1 MRKIFYNASLPRS
14 GSTLLQNILA
24 QNPDIYA
31 TPTSGV
37 STLMNTAKHNFSM
50 LPEFAAQDR
59 DLMNKSFLGYL
70 KGGLEGYAYS
80 LSDRKYIMD
89 KSFNW
94 SGDFYL
100 LKTIFNG
107 ENPKI
112 IIMVRDLREIIASME
127 SQFRFS
133 PHRAYPD
140 VDYENLKLTTLEKRI
155 KHWSETNP
163 FGLTLDFLKDVFASN
178 VDKDIFFMKFE
189 DFCRFPEPVM
199 KGLYDYLEIPYF
211 AHDFDNIEQM
221 TNQNDA
227 YYIFN
232 HSIRK
237 QLKPVEPKAIEIIG
251 KGACEWIY
259 NNYEWFFKKF
269 NYAL

>member
-1 MRKIFYNASLPRS
+1 
-14 GSTLLQNILA
+14 
-24 QNPDIYA
+24 
-31 TPTSGV
+31 
-37 STLMNTAKHNFSM
+37 M

-133 PHRAYPD
+133 PYRAYPD
-140 VDYENLKLTTLEKRI
+140 VDYENLKLTTLEKTWKSKMSYLNNQVKEKI
-155 KHWSETNP
+155 KTS
-163 FGLTLDFLKDVFASN
+163 LDRATACGKIKDCEKEYLHKVL
-178 VDKDIFFMKFE
+178 DILGRERYKKWMECHK
-189 DFCRFPEPVM
+189 
-199 KGLYDYLEIPYF
+199 
-211 AHDFDNIEQM
+211 
-221 TNQNDA
+221 
-227 YYIFN
+227 
-232 HSIRK
+232 
-237 QLKPVEPKAIEIIG
+237 
-251 KGACEWIY
+251 Y
-259 NNYEWFFKKF
+259 NYKKK
-269 NYAL
+269 

>member
-37 STLMNTAKHNFSM
+37 STLINTAKHNFSM

-70 KGGLEGYAYS
+70 KGGLEGYAYG

-133 PHRAYPD
+133 PYRAYPD